1 MITAQV
7 VLINEEGLILGVSRK
22 DNHFDFGLPGGKMDP
37 EDNGDPIVTA
47 IRECKEET
55 GLDVYDLQLVFAIHK
70 SGNMGYTY
78 LAKYSGEINHNEPHV
93 VKWVPMEV
101 LINGSFGRYNQMV
114 SESLLSM
121 GIDFELDI
129 DIITLTDEVDGYL
142 QNNKLLGMTFK
153 LDEIRK
159 EQNYFDRGVY
169 TVYFDINCDEFLWDI
184 DNDFIDGLEE
194 LGQKYG
200 VKLQIP
206 YYYYSK

>member
-1 MITAQV
+1 
-7 VLINEEGLILGVSRK
+7 
-22 DNHFDFGLPGGKMDP
+22 
-37 EDNGDPIVTA
+37 
-47 IRECKEET
+47 
-55 GLDVYDLQLVFAIHK
+55 
-70 SGNMGYTY
+70 

-129 DIITLTDEVDGYL
+129 DIITLTDEVDEYL

-159 EQNYFDRGVY
+159 ELNYFDRGVY
-169 TVYFDINCDEFLWDI
+169 MVYFDIDYDEFLWDI
-184 DNDFIDGLEE
+184 DNEFIDGLEAI
-194 LGQKYG
+194 GQKYC
-200 VKLQIP
+200 VKLKIP